1 MEKGYIFSCY
11 SNWVILV
18 YFYKILFE
26 FGSGGPSYHL
36 PPLTLVIN
44 SFWTGDY
51 QWQIP
56 TAYHIVVI
64 YGWASLVAEMVKNLP
79 AVQETWVQSLGWD
92 DPPGEGNGYPLHY
105 SCLENSMDR
114 GAWWATAYGS
124 QRIGH
129 EWVTKFAYSIY
140 GYFPNSI
147 G

>member
-18 YFYKILFE
+18 CFYKILFE

-36 PPLTLVIN
+36 PPLTLAIN

-64 YGWASLVAEMVKNLP
+64 YGWASLVPEMVKNLP

-92 DPPGEGNGYPLHY
+92 DSQGKEMATHSTILAWRTPWTEEPGGLQ
-105 SCLENSMDR
+105 LM
-114 GAWWATAYGS
+114 
-124 QRIGH
+124 GH
-129 EWVTKFAYSIY
+129 KESDM
-140 GYFPNSI
+140 NE
-147 G
+147 

>member
-18 YFYKILFE
+18 CFYKILFE

-51 QWQIP
+51 QTNPYCLPHCCYLWLGFPGSWDCKESACSAGDLSSIP
-56 TAYHIVVI
+56 
-64 YGWASLVAEMVKNLP
+64 G
-79 AVQETWVQSLGWD
+79 LGWF
-92 DPPGEGNGYPLHY
+92 PGEGNGYPLHY

-114 GAWWATAYGS
+114 GAWWATAHGS
-124 QRIGH
+124 QRIGY
-129 EWVTKFAYSIY
+129 EWVTKLAYSIC